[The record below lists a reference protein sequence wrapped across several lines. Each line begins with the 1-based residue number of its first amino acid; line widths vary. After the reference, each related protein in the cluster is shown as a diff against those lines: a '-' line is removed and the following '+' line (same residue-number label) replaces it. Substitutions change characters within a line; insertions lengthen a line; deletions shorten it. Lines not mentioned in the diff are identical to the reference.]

1 MTQADDV
8 AGVFADTASVL
19 AGLAAAG
26 YLADDKI
33 AGVVSLAA
41 RLGKPLLIEGR
52 PGPARRSWPS
62 RSR

>member
-8 AGVFADTASVL
+8 AGVLADTASVR

-33 AGVVSLAA
+33 AGVVSLAD
-41 RLGKPLLIEGR
+41 RK
-52 PGPARRSWPS
+52 SVV
-62 RSR
+62 